1 MYNILSKVCFLIAI
15 LTTIWFEIDNFFL
28 KNYQVWLYKMK
39 DIIIPIL
46 FWIGFT
52 YFYMKDYEKRNE
64 RKNKTDENKDINKS

>member
-1 MYNILSKVCFLIAI
+1 MYNILSKVCFLFAI

-52 YFYMKDYEKRNE
+52 HFYMKDYEKRNE